1 MIYIPLWLKV
11 YLLYLWKQEA
21 LQEGKTALFV
31 LFQFFFSLFF
41 FKLRSKCQKERS
53 AFLLSCKKKQTKKN
67 ISQVTQTEKQ
77 KGESIALSL
86 GYYTALQGVGSYWK
100 SFTVYILLYWLVTQK
115 KSTADDLICMAM
127 NIFCMLSK
135 FFFFPHCKK

>member
-41 FKLRSKCQKERS
+41 FKIKVQMS
-53 AFLLSCKKKQTKKN
+53 
-67 ISQVTQTEKQ
+67 
-77 KGESIALSL
+77 KGEECLSFEL
-86 GYYTALQGVGSYWK
+86 
-100 SFTVYILLYWLVTQK
+100 
-115 KSTADDLICMAM
+115 
-127 NIFCMLSK
+127 
-135 FFFFPHCKK
+135 

>member
-31 LFQFFFSLFF
+31 LFQFFSLSF

-53 AFLLSCKKKQTKKN
+53 AFLLSCKKKNKTFSKLH
-67 ISQVTQTEKQ
+67 KQ
-77 KGESIALSL
+77 KSRKEN
-86 GYYTALQGVGSYWK
+86 
-100 SFTVYILLYWLVTQK
+100 LL
-115 KSTADDLICMAM
+115 
-127 NIFCMLSK
+127 
-135 FFFFPHCKK
+135 HCL

>member
-41 FKLRSKCQKERS
+41 LKLRSKCQKERS
-53 AFLLSCKKKQTKKN
+53 AFLLSCKKQTNKKK
-67 ISQVTQTEKQ
+67 TFPKLHKQ
-77 KGESIALSL
+77 KSRKEN
-86 GYYTALQGVGSYWK
+86 
-100 SFTVYILLYWLVTQK
+100 LL
-115 KSTADDLICMAM
+115 
-127 NIFCMLSK
+127 
-135 FFFFPHCKK
+135 HCL